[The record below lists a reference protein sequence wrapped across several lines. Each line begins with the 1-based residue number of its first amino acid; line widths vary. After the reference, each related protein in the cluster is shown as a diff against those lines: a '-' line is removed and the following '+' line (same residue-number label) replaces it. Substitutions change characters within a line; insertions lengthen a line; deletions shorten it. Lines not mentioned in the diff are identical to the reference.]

1 MKTSINFANV
11 SSTFSKE
18 EYSKTIDTSFN
29 QLGVKPISQQ
39 IEEQPTTEQFFTM
52 YNDLFYIIPELGETN
67 SHEYLIQKSSE
78 YINFN
83 PNQDEIIALQN
94 EIAQLREELLNTQKQ
109 IMGTQTLPSNQI

>member
-1 MKTSINFANV
+1 MKTNINLGNTP
-11 SSTFSKE
+11 STFSKE
-18 EYSKTIDTSFN
+18 AYSRLIDTSFN

-39 IEEQPTTEQFFTM
+39 IEEQPTVEQFFEM
-52 YNDLFYIIPELGETN
+52 YNDLFYNIPEFGETN
-67 SHEYLIQKSSE
+67 SHEFLIQKSSE

-109 IMGTQTLPSNQI
+109 ITEIQTLPPNQA